1 MMSALI
7 AWLLIAGIV
16 PVGAFYFQPT
26 LTKEICKD
34 LRFLRILHYVALTL
48 LGVVLYFDKE
58 SIHLLFSTA
67 YPLKLVLFVV
77 ALVYAAIFAIISNNF
92 EDLETDKISNT
103 SRPLVQNTVNKD
115 LYWKAG
121 LFCQVFAFILSGV
134 VQMEMFISIAL
145 ISLGYYVYSCRPFR
159 LKKIPFLA
167 KLLIGFNSLVVAVAG
182 FVLVG
187 GKAADFPMIWI
198 FYILVPLSLSA
209 NFVDLKDIE
218 GDRAMNVRTLPVLWG
233 AQKARFFIAFM
244 TFVAYLIPCVL
255 LQIWW
260 VYPLTLFMLAS
271 HIYFLYAQPYHE
283 KPVFLVYVS
292 SIFGLNMFLF
302 TGKYF

>member
-1 MMSALI
+1 MAITLPIS
-7 AWLLIAGIV
+7 
-16 PVGAFYFQPT
+16 AFYFQYS

-34 LRFLRILHYVALTL
+34 LRFVRILHYVSLAS
-48 LGVVLYFDKE
+48 LGVVLYFDKGNV
-58 SIHLLFSTA
+58 HLLFSIDVL
-67 YPLKLVLFVV
+67 LKLFLFVV
-77 ALVYAAIFAIISNNF
+77 ALIYAAVFAIISNNF
-92 EDLETDKISNT
+92 EDLETDKISNI

-121 LFCQVFAFILSGV
+121 VFCQLFALILSAL
-134 VQMEMFISIAL
+134 VQINLLIAIFL

-187 GKAADFPMIWI
+187 GKAADFPTIWI

-218 GDRAMNVRTLPVLWG
+218 GDRAMNVRTLPVMWG
-233 AQKARFFIAFM
+233 AQKATFFIAFM
-244 TFVAYLIPCVL
+244 TFIAYLIPCIL

-260 VYPLTLFMLAS
+260 VYPLTLLMLAS
-271 HIYFLYAQPYHE
+271 HIYFLYAKPYRE
-283 KPVFLVYVS
+283 KPIFFIYVS

-302 TGKYF
+302 ISKYF